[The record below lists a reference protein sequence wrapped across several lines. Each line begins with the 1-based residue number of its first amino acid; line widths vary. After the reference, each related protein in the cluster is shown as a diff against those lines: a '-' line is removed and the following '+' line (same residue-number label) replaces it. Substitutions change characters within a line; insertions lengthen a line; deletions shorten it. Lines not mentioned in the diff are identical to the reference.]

1 MDTCIVHSCS
11 ISCALVGSWHTF
23 LEDQMNTVWVLV
35 AVVFNGHFTN
45 SIIPTLEF
53 KTQEK
58 CLAAIEAFKAET
70 ADKQGKAFM
79 RCVRIEK

>member
-1 MDTCIVHSCS
+1 
-11 ISCALVGSWHTF
+11 
-23 LEDQMNTVWVLV
+23 MNTVWVLV
-35 AVVFNGHFTN
+35 AIVFNGHFTN

-58 CLAAIEAFKAET
+58 CLAAIEAFKVES
-70 ADKQGKAFM
+70 KENQGKAFM

>member
-1 MDTCIVHSCS
+1 
-11 ISCALVGSWHTF
+11 
-23 LEDQMNTVWVLV
+23 MNTVWVLV
-35 AVVFNGHFTN
+35 AIVFNGHWTN

-58 CLAAIEAFKAET
+58 CLAAIESFKAES
-70 ADKQGKAFM
+70 DNKQGSVFM

>member
-1 MDTCIVHSCS
+1 
-11 ISCALVGSWHTF
+11 
-23 LEDQMNTVWVLV
+23 MNTTVWVLV
-35 AVVFNGHFTN
+35 AIVFNGHWTN

-58 CLAAIEAFKAET
+58 CLVAIESFKAESENQKGS
-70 ADKQGKAFM
+70 AYM

>member
-1 MDTCIVHSCS
+1 
-11 ISCALVGSWHTF
+11 
-23 LEDQMNTVWVLV
+23 MNTVWVLV
-35 AVVFNGHFTN
+35 AMVFNGHWTN

-58 CLAAIEAFKAET
+58 CLAAVEAFEAESK
-70 ADKQGKAFM
+70 KQKGSAYM

>member
-1 MDTCIVHSCS
+1 
-11 ISCALVGSWHTF
+11 
-23 LEDQMNTVWVLV
+23 MNTVWVL
-35 AVVFNGHFTN
+35 AAIVFNGHWTN

-58 CLAAIEAFKAET
+58 CLAAIESFKAE
-70 ADKQGKAFM
+70 ADSAKQGKAFM

>member
-1 MDTCIVHSCS
+1 
-11 ISCALVGSWHTF
+11 
-23 LEDQMNTVWVLV
+23 MNTVWVLV
-35 AVVFNGHFTN
+35 AIVFNGHWTN

-58 CLAAIEAFKAET
+58 CLAAIEAFKAESEHQKGS
-70 ADKQGKAFM
+70 AYM